1 MARKRMKFERA
12 ARVKSAEST
21 HRVPDDHDGDDPA
34 TRSSSEFESFDPFE
48 SSDTSAPS
56 IDDSGLIDSE
66 GDSYGDDDRW
76 SADVAINDLFIEPIN
91 DVLGDAVWHGPA
103 GDAAFDTTDDTAH
116 HDVIEVEEYTADA
129 GTNITWDGS
138 LAGATAEVA
147 AESTELPTEEIV
159 ANPTDETVAPTT
171 DETDYVPLQAPSRAA
186 ARARRLARLASEGS
200 VNWGALDGSAQ
211 QDPIRSDARDDLS
224 PPTEAG
230 ESTNTASIEVAAIE
244 VWSSEAWSLPTD
256 DGQADLSIAG
266 ELIPQISDEF
276 DSTSWFDAPSDGW
289 TGVDSVARTDDIG
302 EPAVSTE
309 ATPTQEPETGLDW
322 SAEADAGNE
331 WPNPDMDRLPVPAH
345 RVVMSE
351 TRISLDDASLDA
363 QTASLLRDAYR
374 LAFRLTGTARMASNI
389 AMAAAQSAT
398 ANPDPRTHLNL
409 MATHALKLCLGVSSE
424 TPVDQSRVITHWE
437 HRTRLRRELC
447 RYSQHERTIL
457 ALRHLIGLAPG
468 TVAKV
473 VGTDEESVRNVTARW
488 VPSDAPSGDSLLVG
502 LDNWINAEEA
512 AATSS
517 LPSAPPGSE
526 LAALD
531 DPFPPQFPR
540 SELTALSAGPST
552 GSTRTPMRQLIRR

>member
-12 ARVKSAEST
+12 SRVKSAESI
-21 HRVPDDHDGDDPA
+21 HPVPDGHDTDDTLTLP
-34 TRSSSEFESFDPFE
+34 SSEFESLDPFE
-48 SSDTSAPS
+48 VSGAWAASIEGSVSSNLDV
-56 IDDSGLIDSE
+56 D
-66 GDSYGDDDRW
+66 GDGGRW
-76 SADVAINDLFIEPIN
+76 NADVAINDLFIEPIN
-91 DVLGDAVWHGPA
+91 EVLGDAVWHGPT
-103 GDAAFDTTDDTAH
+103 DEAAQEATENPAH
-116 HDVIEVEEYTADA
+116 HNVIEVGEYSADA
-129 GTNITWDGS
+129 GSEATWSGS
-138 LAGATAEVA
+138 IYEATEESA
-147 AESTELPTEEIV
+147 AESIELTADETI
-159 ANPTDETVAPTT
+159 ATPTDETVPVPTT
-171 DETDYVPLQAPSRAA
+171 DETDYEPLQAPSRAA

-224 PPTEAG
+224 PPTDAG
-230 ESTNTASIEVAAIE
+230 DSTNTASIEVAAIE
-244 VWSSEAWSLPTD
+244 VWSSEAWSLPTY
-256 DGQADLSIAG
+256 DGLADSSIAG
-266 ELIPQISDEF
+266 ELIPEISDEF
-276 DSTSWFDAPSDGW
+276 DPTSWFDTPSDGL
-289 TGVDSVARTDDIG
+289 TGFDSAAWTDDAG
-302 EPAVSTE
+302 QPLVRNESAPALESGTIL
-309 ATPTQEPETGLDW
+309 GS
-322 SAEADAGNE
+322 SAAGDAASE
-331 WPNPDMDRLPVPAH
+331 WPGPDEDRLPVPAH

-363 QTASLLRDAYR
+363 QTTSLLRDAYR

-398 ANPDPRTHLNL
+398 ASPDPRTHLNL

-424 TPVDQSRVITHWE
+424 APVDQSRVITHWE

-447 RYSQHERTIL
+447 RYSQQERTIL

-502 LDNWINAEEA
+502 LDNWINADEA

-540 SELTALSAGPST
+540 SELTALSAGPSMA
-552 GSTRTPMRQLIRR
+552 STRGHLRQLIRR